1 MNPRSTDCMETKIS
15 SILLGESPAIRSVR
29 ALIAKMGPAPCPVL
43 IEGPTGSGKELV
55 AEALHVASGR
65 TGDFV
70 AFNVCAI
77 PETMFEDAVF
87 GHVKGAFTDA
97 RDERPGY
104 LAEANGGTILLDE
117 IGGLALGT
125 QTKLLRAI
133 ERKRFRQIGG
143 RVDRASDFR
152 LIAAANES
160 LASLVSRGRFRED
173 LWYRLRALTI
183 SVPPLRQH
191 LEDVPLLVRHFT
203 AKLCG
208 ETREEHEFAPC
219 ALRRLQEHD
228 WPGNVRELRNV
239 VESALVLSAEST
251 VSRDDVEA
259 VLSER
264 GSTAVTQEGAD
275 PRNRLEQLLELHDW
289 NTADAATA
297 LKVHRGTVYRWMRR
311 MDITVPNP
319 VMRNQSGSATH

>member
-1 MNPRSTDCMETKIS
+1 MTAGRTACMDTTIS
-15 SILLGESPAIRSVR
+15 SILLGESTAIRSVR

-70 AFNVCAI
+70 GFNVCAV
-77 PETMFEDAVF
+77 PESMFEDALF

-117 IGGLALGT
+117 IGGLALGS
-125 QTKLLRAI
+125 QIKLLRAI
-133 ERKRFRQIGG
+133 ERRRFRQIGG
-143 RVDRASDFR
+143 KVDRASDFR
-152 LIAAANES
+152 LVAAANES
-160 LASLVSRGRFRED
+160 LAALVSRGRFRED

-183 SVPPLRQH
+183 SVPPLSQR

-203 AKLCG
+203 AKLCEQTG
-208 ETREEHEFAPC
+208 EPHEFAPC

-239 VESALVLSAEST
+239 VESALVLSGDVT
-251 VSRDDVEA
+251 VLRDGVEG
-259 VLSER
+259 VLSNR
-264 GSTAVTQEGAD
+264 VPASVTPEIVS
-275 PRNRLEQLLELHDW
+275 PRYRLEQLLQLHDW
-289 NTADAATA
+289 NTAETA
-297 LKVHRGTVYRWMRR
+297 RALEVHRGTVYRWMRR
-311 MDITVPNP
+311 MDITVPDP
-319 VMRNQSGSATH
+319 VMRRQNGSAPR